1 MAGITSA
8 GVGSGLPLEDIINAT
23 LNAEDQPKLKKFEQ
37 TKTRLNVELSAL
49 GAIKSSMSALN
60 DIVKKL
66 GDMNN
71 FNKRSATIRQ
81 PTTGDLISVT
91 PNAKST
97 VGSFNVEVTKLAQG
111 SRATT
116 SGLFTSPTEVVTTNT
131 GKLTI
136 SAGSKSFDI
145 DVAAGATLEDIRQA
159 INGSKNNFGISVNII
174 NTGGIPSEA
183 KLVVT
188 SNVTGAGNDLKI
200 TNDNNELDRLSTHVG
215 VDPTGGLQIAPADVA
230 ADANMLVDGVLI
242 SSPTN
247 KFTNAVQD
255 LTITALK
262 VGALGEKA
270 KIDVSQDSAG
280 VEKLIDEFIKAYNN
294 SVGTIDYH
302 TKVGAGLYG
311 DSTMRSLKEQLT
323 SGLSTVVAD
332 VGKFETIFDIGI
344 ALKKDGT
351 LEKSTLVR
359 SVSTSLS
366 ESFVD
371 VGAVFASE
379 GGFGK
384 TMQKLLDINL
394 DAKGAFKYRQD
405 NIGVSLKDLEE
416 ERKKHDY
423 RMEQLEA
430 RLRAQYAGL
439 DSLIARMQSSGSY
452 LQTQLNNLPGFTRKS

>member
-23 LNAEDQPKLKKFEQ
+23 LNAEDQPKLKKFEE
-37 TKTRLNVELSAL
+37 TKSKLNVELSAL
-49 GAIKSSMSALN
+49 GAIKSSLSALN

-66 GDMNN
+66 GDINN
-71 FNKRSATIRQ
+71 FNKRSATIKQ
-81 PTTGDLISVT
+81 PTSGDLISVT
-91 PNAKST
+91 PSAKST
-97 VGSFNVEVTKLAQG
+97 PGSFNIEVTKLAQG

-116 SGLFTSPTEVVTTNT
+116 TGLFTSPTEVINSNA

-136 SAGSKSFDI
+136 SAGTKSFDV
-145 DVAAGATLEDIRQA
+145 DVAAGATLEEIRQA
-159 INGSKNNFGISVNII
+159 INNSKENFGISVNII
-174 NTGGIPSEA
+174 NTGGVPSEA

-188 SNVTGAGNDLKI
+188 SNVTGTGNDLKI
-200 TNDNNELDRLSTHVG
+200 TNDNAELDRLSTHVG
-215 VDPTGGLQIAPADVA
+215 ADPTGGLKIAAADVA

-247 KFTNAVQD
+247 KFTDAVQD

-262 VGALGEKA
+262 VGEVGEKA
-270 KIDVSQDSAG
+270 KLNVSQDSAG

-294 SVGTIDYH
+294 TVSTIDYH

-323 SGLSTVVAD
+323 SSLSTVVSDA
-332 VGKFETIFDIGI
+332 GKFETIFDVGLS
-344 ALKKDGT
+344 LKKDGT

-359 SVSTSLS
+359 SVSTSLF
-366 ESFVD
+366 ESFAD
-371 VGAVFASE
+371 VGSVFASE
-379 GGFGK
+379 AGFGK
-384 TMQKLLDINL
+384 TMQKLLDTNL
-394 DAKGAFKYRQD
+394 DTKGAFKYRQD
-405 NIGVSLKDLEE
+405 SIGVSLKDLEDD
-416 ERKKHDY
+416 RTKHDY
-423 RMEQLEA
+423 RMQQLEA

-452 LQTQLNNLPGFTRKS
+452 LQSQLSNLPGFTRNS